1 MGMDGVNGDGA
12 QGAVAGDLRIGVFV
26 CHCGGNISDI
36 VNVETVV
43 RQAAELPGV
52 AVSTGHIFC
61 CSDPGQA
68 AIEQQIREQRLNRV
82 IVAACSPSLHE
93 LTFRR
98 AVARAGLNPYLFEH
112 INIREHVSWVV
123 EDKEQATRK
132 AFRLIR
138 AAVARAA
145 HLAPLT
151 KRRIQI
157 HPSVLVIGGG
167 IAGLTAA
174 RDLAAR
180 GIRVTIVESSPFLG
194 GRLAQ
199 LYRIYP
205 TGQRAREILDP
216 VIRQVA
222 ADPLI
227 TVYTNAQL
235 ESSTGVI
242 GDFRTTVRLTPRGVT
257 EDCPDPQAAIDSCP
271 EECVDQFNL
280 GLSKRMAIYKP
291 YDGCY
296 PDLPAIDWR
305 NCTKCGACFQ
315 ACGGRGIQLDDQPQF
330 VEIQSGAIIIAV
342 GLNTY
347 GPRHGEYGYGQ
358 YPEVITLAQMNRLLD
373 PEGPTKGR
381 LLVNGRTVRSV
392 GFLHCVGSLQREG
405 IHRPMADGKLNMYC
419 SRVCCTTT
427 MHTAEQ
433 VRERFPGVHVYD
445 FHEDIRTYGRRHES
459 YYDHVCEQ
467 GVAFIRFDPMRPP
480 VVEADPK
487 GEAALVV
494 RTVDRLT
501 AGEEIE
507 VPVDLLVLATGLVAR
522 DMTRL
527 IDLYRCS
534 VGADRFL
541 MEVHPKL
548 RPVELAASGLF
559 LAGSVQGPM
568 DIGESTAAA
577 AAAAAKASALISTGT
592 IEMDPFVAEVREDRC
607 SGCRICLNAC
617 PFSAITRNEEFAR
630 AEVNPAVCLG
640 CGTCVATC
648 PCNAIQQ
655 YGFSDEQIKAEVA
668 ALLAEKPEHGPGW
681 QPRIVAFLCY
691 WCSYTGAD
699 NAGTARLKYPANA
712 DIVKVMC
719 SGRIDPELITS
730 AFSWGADG
738 VMVLGC
744 HIGDCH
750 YTSGNHKTM
759 VRMPLVRQL
768 LAQFG
773 VEPERFRHEWVSA
786 AEGEKF
792 SRLVKEMTEQVR
804 ALGPLNW
811 PSHLDAVG
819 VGHGHDLEPWG
830 EEQTC
835 QITAD

>member
-1 MGMDGVNGDGA
+1 MRSRSETIEPENG
-12 QGAVAGDLRIGVFV
+12 LRTGIFV

-36 VNVETVV
+36 VDVDAVV
-43 RQAAELPGV
+43 RLAAELPGV
-52 AVSTGHIFC
+52 AVAQSHMFC

-68 AIEQQIREQRLNRV
+68 AMEEQIREHRLNRV

-98 AVARAGLNPYLFEH
+98 AVARSGLNPYLFEH

-123 EDKEQATRK
+123 EDREQATRK

-138 AAVARAA
+138 AAAARVA
-145 HLAPLT
+145 HLAPLS
-151 KRRIQI
+151 KRKIPI

-167 IAGLTAA
+167 VAGLTAA
-174 RDLAAR
+174 RDLASR
-180 GIRVTIVESSPFLG
+180 GIEVTLIESSPFLG

-205 TGQRAREILDP
+205 TGQRARDVLEPL
-216 VIRQVA
+216 VRQVA
-222 ADPLI
+222 ADPRI

-242 GDFRTTVRLTPRGVT
+242 GDFRTTIRLTPRGVT
-257 EDCPDPQAAIDSCP
+257 ADCPDPQAAIDSCP

-280 GLSKRMAIYKP
+280 GLSKRKALYKT
-291 YDGCY
+291 YDHCY
-296 PDLPAIDWR
+296 PELPAIDWK

-315 ACGGRGIQLDDQPQF
+315 ACGGRGINLDDQPRF

-347 GPRHGEYGYGQ
+347 GPRHGEYGYGK

-373 PEGPTKGR
+373 PTGPTRGK
-381 LLVNGRTVRSV
+381 LIVNGRSIRSV
-392 GFLHCVGSLQREG
+392 GFLHCVGSLQRKG
-405 IHRPMADGKLNMYC
+405 IHRPMADGKLNQYC

-427 MHTAEQ
+427 MHTAAQ

-445 FHEDIRTYGRRHES
+445 FHEDIRTYGRRHEG
-459 YYDHVCEQ
+459 YYDQVCEQ
-467 GVAFIRFDPMRPP
+467 GVAFIRFDPMKPP
-480 VVEADPK
+480 VVEEDPR

-559 LAGSVQGPM
+559 LAGTVQGPM

-577 AAAAAKASALISTGT
+577 AAAAAKASSLISAGT

-617 PFSAITRNEEFAR
+617 PFSAIARDEEHAR
-630 AEVNPAVCLG
+630 AAVNAALCLG
-640 CGTCVATC
+640 CGTCVASC

-655 YGFSDEQIKAEVA
+655 YGFTDDQIKAEVA
-668 ALLAEKPEHGPGW
+668 ALLADKPVRGPAW

-699 NAGTARLKYPANA
+699 NAGTARMKYPANA

-719 SGRIDPELITS
+719 SGRIDPELITT
-730 AFSWGADG
+730 AFSLGADG

-759 VRMPLVRQL
+759 VRMPLVRRL
-768 LAQFG
+768 LADLGIKQ
-773 VEPERFRHEWVSA
+773 ERFRHEWVSA

-792 SRLVKEMTEQVR
+792 SQLVREMTAQVQ
-804 ALGPLNW
+804 ALGPLDW
-811 PSHLDAVG
+811 PSHLDAAG

-830 EEQTC
+830 EVLTC
-835 QITAD
+835 QETGD